1 MQLEKNIKQLYSKR
15 ITTRDKVFRPGFTQ
29 INADTYFTKKKNLR
43 ESAKIR
49 GKKVFV
55 VFSLC

>member
-1 MQLEKNIKQLYSKR
+1 MN
-15 ITTRDKVFRPGFTQ
+15 DKIFSHGFAQ

-55 VFSLC
+55 VLVSG